1 MRPHEKHKTTR
12 GEKPQTNGWEFTFW
26 AGCLEGLS
34 WGRQGVDPGGPGL
47 RGGLGAEA
55 VEDVRRGR
63 VGVGDGDTG
72 GSDYRADTGN
82 GSAGGSRAVVAVDLG
97 EVFQVR

>member
-1 MRPHEKHKTTR
+1 M
-12 GEKPQTNGWEFTFW
+12 
-26 AGCLEGLS
+26 
-34 WGRQGVDPGGPGL
+34 
-47 RGGLGAEA
+47 GAEA
-55 VEDVRRGR
+55 LEDVRRGR

-72 GSDYRADTGN
+72 GSDYRAATGN